1 MPITLNCSSKENET
15 QALTLTIDSLIKPG
29 TTSFQ
34 LSPQPNVIYD
44 KIEFS
49 NYMWDVKKSENRV
62 GPQNNIFSN
71 SGEDI
76 WVDEFGYLHI
86 TLHCRED
93 VWYCTEVCT
102 EQSFGYG
109 IYIFSLNSRVDQ
121 FEANTVLGLFTYSD
135 KKKNYHTEIDIEFA
149 KWGDK
154 NNNGAQYVV
163 QPSCIDEN
171 IYCFSPDQWSCS
183 SIHFFY
189 WTPQSISFMS
199 IQRYPIHPLT
209 KDYIMASWVYR
220 GKDIPPEG
228 NEKVHMN
235 LYVLEN
241 TPPSTE
247 GDIEVIIN
255 KFEFIP
261 LN

>member
-109 IYIFSLNSRVDQ
+109 IYIYIL
-121 FEANTVLGLFTYSD
+121 FE
-135 KKKNYHTEIDIEFA
+135 
-149 KWGDK
+149 
-154 NNNGAQYVV
+154 
-163 QPSCIDEN
+163 
-171 IYCFSPDQWSCS
+171 
-183 SIHFFY
+183 
-189 WTPQSISFMS
+189 
-199 IQRYPIHPLT
+199 
-209 KDYIMASWVYR
+209 
-220 GKDIPPEG
+220 
-228 NEKVHMN
+228 
-235 LYVLEN
+235 
-241 TPPSTE
+241 
-247 GDIEVIIN
+247 
-255 KFEFIP
+255 
-261 LN
+261 